1 MRGIAAALL
10 SISLAVSATVSVTS
24 VSEAQNRSSWDTGRF
39 VVGKT
44 TCLQARHSCS
54 RTSAYLGGCQKRYES
69 CVATGCWN
77 GGLVKGCGYVR
88 Q

>member
-10 SISLAVSATVSVTS
+10 SISLAVSATVAVTS

-54 RTSAYLGGCQKRYES
+54 LSRRMSETVRKLRGY
-69 CVATGCWN
+69 
-77 GGLVKGCGYVR
+77 GLLER
-88 Q
+88 WPR